1 MNRKHICI
9 NSQGFTL
16 IEVMVAIS
24 LLVLVIIPLATFYAA
39 TLGTIQ
45 RSLLYSQA
53 LQLCRERIELCES
66 LDYPAIYYWNPT
78 FAPGFIFREDVQI
91 NTNRDPDTTD
101 TDIVKSYDPTD
112 INDDEYPIPI
122 YRDYYDN
129 STGRLIDPNYNG
141 LCDDDLDGDGRYGV
155 IDGDQ
160 DDILLANPPEGG
172 NTVGDF
178 WTDYAQLS
186 DLPQYMQ
193 DFAVNYPNGLQKAGD
208 GYYDTVVEGIYANAF
223 DPWLFGTRQI
233 LRNNGS
239 REEVSPLIDFSL
251 QINPQQDNP
260 LVGFDYKH
268 REQTFRTFA
277 RMTTI
282 IDPTPELK
290 DPNVRDPN
298 LYHIVDN
305 IYIQRR
311 LLDGYSLGD
320 LYKLTLCTQRDIP
333 LGYGIDNRSVGID
346 RQGFDNLDDHTQ
358 VLVNPF
364 TQNTSQPIYGKKVIV
379 TVFFL
384 SGEGEQED
392 LNGDGFPDGEIFST
406 ANNVRME
413 RVFYNNYLLGGPG
426 EGLAPPVP
434 RFEKDFF
441 DSSGHLI
448 NDITGDADETDPC
461 SFENNGL
468 PYLDDAWPGNV

>member
-1 MNRKHICI
+1 
-9 NSQGFTL
+9 
-16 IEVMVAIS
+16 
-24 LLVLVIIPLATFYAA
+24 
-39 TLGTIQ
+39 
-45 RSLLYSQA
+45 
-53 LQLCRERIELCES
+53 
-66 LDYPAIYYWNPT
+66 
-78 FAPGFIFREDVQI
+78 
-91 NTNRDPDTTD
+91 
-101 TDIVKSYDPTD
+101 
-112 INDDEYPIPI
+112 
-122 YRDYYDN
+122 
-129 STGRLIDPNYNG
+129 LIDPNYNG

-160 DDILLANPPEGG
+160 DDILLANPPEGA

-178 WTDYAQLS
+178 WTDYAAIG

-193 DFAVNYPNGLQKAGD
+193 DFEAKYPNSLQKAGD

-223 DPWLFGTRQI
+223 DPWLYGTRQI

-239 REEVSPLIDFSL
+239 REEVSPIIDFSL

-311 LLDGYSLGD
+311 LLDGDYSIGD

-346 RQGFDNLDDHTQ
+346 QQGFGNLDDYTQ

-413 RVFYNNYLLGGPG
+413 RVFYNNYLLAGPG

-468 PYLDDAWPGNV
+468 PYLDDDWPGNV

>member
-1 MNRKHICI
+1 MKRENICI

-16 IEVMVAIS
+16 VEVMVAIS
-24 LLVLVIIPLATFYAA
+24 LLVLVIIPLASFYAA
-39 TLGTIQ
+39 TLSTIQ

-66 LDYPAIYYWNPT
+66 LDYPALYYWNPT
-78 FAPGFIFREDVQI
+78 FTPGFNFNRGQI

-101 TDIVKSYDPTD
+101 TNIVESYDPTD
-112 INDDEYPIPI
+112 INNDGYPIPI

-129 STGRLIDPNYNG
+129 RTGRLIDPNYNG
-141 LCDDDLDGDGRYGV
+141 LCDDDLDGDGLFGV

-160 DDILLANPPEGG
+160 DDILIGNPD
-172 NTVGDF
+172 GDF
-178 WTDYAQLS
+178 WTDYASLN
-186 DLPQYMQ
+186 DLPQYLQ
-193 DFAVNYPNGLQKAGD
+193 DFEAKYPNSLQKAGD

-223 DPWLFGTRQI
+223 DPFQFGTRQI
-233 LRNNGS
+233 LRGNNS
-239 REEVSPLIDFSL
+239 REEVSPIVDFSL
-251 QINPQQDNP
+251 QINPHQDIP
-260 LVGFDYKH
+260 LAGYDYRH

-290 DPNVRDPN
+290 DPNIRNPN
-298 LYHIVDN
+298 PYHIVDN
-305 IYIQRR
+305 LYIQRR
-311 LLDGYSLGD
+311 LLDGYSVGD
-320 LYKLTLCTQRDIP
+320 IYKLTLCTQRDMP

-346 RQGFDNLDDHTQ
+346 RQGFDDSENYTQ
-358 VLVNPF
+358 VLINPF
-364 TQNTSQPIYGKKVIV
+364 THNTSQPLYGKKVIV

-413 RVFYNNYLLGGPG
+413 RIFYNNYLVGGAG
-426 EGLAPPVP
+426 EGLAPPVQ
-434 RFEKDFF
+434 RFDENFF
-441 DSSGHLI
+441 INSGHLRNI
-448 NDITGDADETDPC
+448 ITGDADVTDPC

-468 PYLDDAWPGNV
+468 PYLDDDWPGNV